1 MRIPRVYID
10 QPLHLTQRVQLSS
23 NRAHYVANVLR
34 LSPGRP
40 LVVFN
45 GQGGEYSG
53 TLVIASRKSAVVE
66 VDGFDP
72 VERESPLDLELAI
85 GLSRGD
91 KMDWIVQKATELGV
105 TRISPLN
112 TERSE
117 VKLKHDRMEK
127 KMDHWRQVIIS
138 ACEQSQRNRLPTLS
152 ALRDFGSLLSECSAE
167 RRLILHPGCQGLPL
181 ASNVRPRN
189 VTILIGPEGGFSED
203 EVETALAHGF
213 TGWQLGS
220 RILRTETA
228 PVAAIAILQS
238 QLGDLAG

>member
-1 MRIPRVYID
+1 MRIPRIYFQQD
-10 QPLHLTQRVQLSS
+10 LRVGAEFTLPPD
-23 NRAHYVANVLR
+23 RAHYIANVLR

-40 LVVFN
+40 LMLFN
-45 GQGGEYSG
+45 GKGGEYSG
-53 TLVIASRKSAVVE
+53 TLVSASKKSAVVE

-105 TRISPLN
+105 TRIAPLN

-117 VKLKHDRMEK
+117 VKLKQDRMEK
-127 KMDHWRQVIIS
+127 KMDHWRQVIVS
-138 ACEQSQRNRLPTLS
+138 ACEQSQRNRLPILD
-152 ALRDFGSLLSECSAE
+152 APRDFGSLLAECSAE
-167 RRLILHPGCQGLPL
+167 RRLILHPGCHGSPL
-181 ASNVRPRN
+181 ASNNRPRS

-203 EVETALAHGF
+203 EVETASTHGF

-220 RILRTETA
+220 CILRTETA